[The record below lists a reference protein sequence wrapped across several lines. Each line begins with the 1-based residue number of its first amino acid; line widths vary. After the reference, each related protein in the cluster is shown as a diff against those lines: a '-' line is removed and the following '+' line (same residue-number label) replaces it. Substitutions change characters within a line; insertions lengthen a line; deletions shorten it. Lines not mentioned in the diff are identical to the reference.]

1 MYSTKFWYE
10 NSKSIVVINIKL
22 QASIQLPLNNE
33 VLNIPSSQYGNYYFT
48 HTADSVIDGN
58 NIAYNTAV
66 ASLCEDNKLNF
77 TTNDFN
83 CSRFSGLGMVIST
96 NFTALHASLLY
107 QGVADEAIMK
117 AAVGNDHSIKMTI
130 DPLPYTSVETQITES
145 GDAFTLW
152 YVLYSIAHNLLIE

>member
-1 MYSTKFWYE
+1 MLIVDQDVSSVEEVNVKCYLLSSVVYSTKFWYE

-83 CSRFSGLGMVIST
+83 CDKTHFEFEFIRGFYKI
-96 NFTALHASLLY
+96 
-107 QGVADEAIMK
+107 VACWED
-117 AAVGNDHSIKMTI
+117 D
-130 DPLPYTSVETQITES
+130 
-145 GDAFTLW
+145 
-152 YVLYSIAHNLLIE
+152 YSQRI